1 MNKLIAVVV
10 LVVMCTFVG
19 VAFAVTPLGGLTV
32 ALSPDGKVMVAA
44 GDNRTLYILD
54 PGKMEVT
61 QRVWL
66 GVCIVGLQ
74 FNKDGNVL
82 LAEDTDGTLHLIDV
96 KTWQEKKNL
105 PKAASLS
112 AAGKVDLAAGLN
124 ADYNGNIIRFLSM
137 TDLSEKGQ
145 VKFDKG
151 QKVAALG
158 LDAEGKRL
166 AVLFESVN
174 DDSEPK
180 GTKPPTAL
188 KGLEAD
194 EFKLKNDGKTSK
206 LMVFKVPGG
215 DKISENK
222 LYYSPSVTGARI
234 LFQGENV
241 MVVNYSNLN
250 ASIDAKGAVTLFGLN
265 NSFNY
270 GIGFSSDQ
278 KFLLSGG
285 LSVGTYT
292 KVADLGQTVF
302 KPDRL
307 SGWPEYFKG
316 FALAGD
322 GTAYGSTSSYR
333 IIKIKAGGVFEK
345 SMPVY

>member
-1 MNKLIAVVV
+1 
-10 LVVMCTFVG
+10 
-19 VAFAVTPLGGLTV
+19 
-32 ALSPDGKVMVAA
+32 
-44 GDNRTLYILD
+44 
-54 PGKMEVT
+54 
-61 QRVWL
+61 
-66 GVCIVGLQ
+66 
-74 FNKDGNVL
+74 
-82 LAEDTDGTLHLIDV
+82 
-96 KTWQEKKNL
+96 
-105 PKAASLS
+105 
-112 AAGKVDLAAGLN
+112 
-124 ADYNGNIIRFLSM
+124 M

-302 KPDRL
+302 KPEPPVRL
-307 SGWPEYFKG
+307 
-316 FALAGD
+316 A
-322 GTAYGSTSSYR
+322 
-333 IIKIKAGGVFEK
+333 
-345 SMPVY
+345 